1 MTMSRCRFVVRSRVA
16 LRHVFAGAALVM
28 LASVGLIGV
37 GSPASAAPTAGA
49 AQVGRAQSHT
59 FVDHGPIQDGY
70 WEVASDGGIFSYGGA
85 SFYGST
91 GSIHLNKPIVGMA
104 STPDGGGYWL
114 VASDGGI
121 FNYGDAQFYGS
132 TGGLVLNKPIVGMA
146 STPDGGGY
154 WLVAS
159 DGGIFSFGNAVFHGS
174 TGGTA
179 LNKPIVGMASTPDGG
194 GYWLVASDGGIFNYG
209 DAQFY
214 GSTGGLVLNKPIVG
228 MASTPDGGGY
238 WLVASDGGIFSFGNA
253 VFHGST
259 GGIALNKP
267 IVGMAASSDGG
278 GYWLV
283 ASDGGIFSFGNAH
296 FYGST
301 GSLTLN
307 KPIVGMAAPVASG
320 PAGAASS
327 GRLIDPGNSITG
339 VSCPTSTWCMAV
351 DDSGNIMNY
360 DNGTWSAPQLVD
372 TGADVQLGQGEFD
385 GVSCPTTAFCL
396 AVSYDNGVSYY
407 TNGSWSPTAFTSLG
421 TTDFSGVS
429 CQSTTFCL
437 ASSLHGDGMYEY
449 LGGTSWRS
457 LPEPVMPG
465 TEQSTTP
472 VSCPEAAPSAGPWCM
487 VVDTDNNYS
496 FSYYN
501 MAGID
506 FTNPEP
512 ISAAVAAA
520 GAQLTAVS
528 CTSASFCVAADQT
541 SGYAE
546 EWNGSW
552 TDDGLIDTPTG
563 IPGIQAVSCSGTTC
577 AAVDFDH
584 NVLFTQ
590 DGVHWT
596 APEDFGFD
604 LAADTPTAVSCASTS
619 FCMAADSAGYAYTL
633 NPSA

>member
-1 MTMSRCRFVVRSRVA
+1 MAMSRSRFVVRLRVA
-16 LRHVFAGAALVM
+16 LRHVLVGTALVV
-28 LASVGLIGV
+28 LTGVGLVGV
-37 GSPASAAPTAGA
+37 GSPGSAAPVAGVNPGGG
-49 AQVGRAQSHT
+49 AQTHT
-59 FVDHGPIQDGY
+59 FVDHGPTQNGY

-91 GSIHLNKPIVGMA
+91 GGIALDKPIVGMA
-104 STPDGGGYWL
+104 STPDGQGYWL
-114 VASDGGI
+114 VASDGGV
-121 FNYGDAQFYGS
+121 FSFGNASFRGS
-132 TGGLVLNKPIVGMA
+132 TGGLALNKPIVGMA

-159 DGGIFSFGNAVFHGS
+159 DGGIFSFGNASFHGS
-174 TGGTA
+174 TGGIA
-179 LNKPIVGMASTPDGG
+179 LNKPIVGMASTPDGQGYWLVASDGGIFSFGNAVFDGSAGGTALNRPIVGMTATTDGG

-209 DAQFY
+209 DASFY
-214 GSTGGLVLNKPIVG
+214 GSTGG
-228 MASTPDGGGY
+228 
-238 WLVASDGGIFSFGNA
+238 
-253 VFHGST
+253 
-259 GGIALNKP
+259 
-267 IVGMAASSDGG
+267 
-278 GYWLV
+278 
-283 ASDGGIFSFGNAH
+283 
-296 FYGST
+296 
-301 GSLTLN
+301 LTLN
-307 KPIVGMAAPVASG
+307 KPIVGMAAPTSTAGV

-327 GRLIDPGNSITG
+327 AQLIDPGHSITG
-339 VSCPTSTWCMAV
+339 ISCPTSTWCMAV
-351 DDSGNIMNY
+351 DDAGNIMNFA
-360 DNGTWSAPQLVD
+360 NGIWSAPQLVD
-372 TGADVQLGQGEFD
+372 TGADVQVGQGEFD

-407 TNGSWSPTAFTSLG
+407 TNGTWSATAFTSLG

-429 CQSTTFCL
+429 CQSSTYCL
-437 ASSLHGDGMYEY
+437 ASSLHADGTYEY
-449 LGGTSWRS
+449 LGGTTWNS

-512 ISAAVAAA
+512 ISSAVAAA

-541 SGYAE
+541 SGHAE
-546 EWNGSW
+546 EWNQTSW

-563 IPGIQAVSCSGTTC
+563 IPGIQALSCSGTTC

-590 DGVHWT
+590 DGIHWT

-604 LAADTPTAVSCASTS
+604 LAADTPTALSCASTS
-619 FCMAADSAGYAYTL
+619 FCMAVDSSGYAYTL
-633 NPSA
+633 NPST